1 MSGVLSVGPA
11 MNANSD
17 YPRMEGEPGRFDR
30 RRVLIADDNAFFL
43 EALMIT
49 LKVDKRIEIIGRA
62 QHGREAVELASSLR
76 PDVVLMDLDMPVLD
90 GFEAT
95 RWVLEVSPATRVVVL
110 TASRSADDERRARAA
125 GADTYLR
132 KGCPAADLFDAI
144 LAESPTET
152 PAPRRGRSIP
162 FLRLGFS
169 IAD

>member
-1 MSGVLSVGPA
+1 
-11 MNANSD
+11 MNANLDHS
-17 YPRMEGEPGRFDR
+17 RMESEPRRSDR

-49 LKVDKRIEIIGRA
+49 LKVDERIEIVGRA
-62 QHGREAVELASSLR
+62 QHGREAVELASSLH

-90 GFEAT
+90 GIEAT
-95 RWVLEVSPATRVVVL
+95 RGVLEVSPATRVVVL
-110 TASRSADDERRARAA
+110 TASSSADDERRAREA
-125 GADTYLR
+125 GANAYLR

-144 LAESPTET
+144 LAKPTET
-152 PAPRRGRSIP
+152 PARRRERSVP